1 MRSSSSLENTP
12 NPFWIA
18 VDRSSICYEMRAA
31 LPCKAPRCASSLGCR
46 IRLRLAS
53 VSRFGMNVSIALFLI
68 IANVIAG
75 RAQTRAQ
82 NGELVVATVNGLS
95 ITERQVDEAA
105 TKQIFSLQQQ
115 LYAIRK
121 IALDNLI
128 IRKLLE
134 NEAQRRKVSVDEL
147 KGQMMSG
154 PVEIST
160 MQVEELYRQNASVFA
175 MMSPDEAKEK
185 LRLGSGRP
193 GAPEKVSRGTRAI
206 P

>member
-1 MRSSSSLENTP
+1 
-12 NPFWIA
+12 
-18 VDRSSICYEMRAA
+18 
-31 LPCKAPRCASSLGCR
+31 
-46 IRLRLAS
+46 
-53 VSRFGMNVSIALFLI
+53 MNVSIALFLI

-147 KGQMMSG
+147 KRQMMSG